1 VACRRTTL
9 HRQAPDKEAAQA
21 EARDGHAGW
30 LQDQRIVKLQR
41 IRRPLAAGG
50 VEIGEHLMPTG
61 TVKWFSSTKGYGFIQ
76 PDDGSRDVF
85 VHITAMARSGLD
97 RLNDRQKVKFD
108 TEPGKRPGQINA
120 VNIQTV

>member
-1 VACRRTTL
+1 
-9 HRQAPDKEAAQA
+9 
-21 EARDGHAGW
+21 
-30 LQDQRIVKLQR
+30 
-41 IRRPLAAGG
+41 
-50 VEIGEHLMPTG
+50 MPTG

-85 VHITAMARSGLD
+85 VHVAAVERSGLV
-97 RLNDRQKVKFD
+97 RLNDGQKVKFD